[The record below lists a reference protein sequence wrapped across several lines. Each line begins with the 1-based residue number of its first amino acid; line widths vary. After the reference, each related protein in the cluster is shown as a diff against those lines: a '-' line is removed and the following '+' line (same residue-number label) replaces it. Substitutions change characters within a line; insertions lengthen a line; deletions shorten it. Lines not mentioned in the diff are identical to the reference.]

1 MSNHRVDA
9 AKEKSELEDIAI
21 KMKHIEREGKK
32 TRKNIKAVEHFQPI

>member
-21 KMKHIEREGKK
+21 KMKHIEREGK
-32 TRKNIKAVEHFQPI
+32 RNIKAVEHFQPI